1 MSIDKFEEGKR
12 YRFLKNNCGDGKLY
26 NGVDAEIGQEFT
38 VHKIDKDG
46 GVYTKDVRFQGLVD
60 TTEGWI
66 VYGNYPELPTTLD
79 DFEEVV
85 EVSGEG
91 VDFERCVCEDDL
103 QYKIEQ
109 PIENTDRLYELVP
122 SDVNIEE
129 EEENIFPDLIK
140 EVIALQQEHNL
151 TLMFD
156 CDEVIVHIGDNDTE
170 YQISSQEELTTLIEA
185 SKVMKRFER
194 KVNYND

>member
-1 MSIDKFEEGKR
+1 MSITKFEVGKK
-12 YRFLKNNCGDGKLY
+12 YRFLKNGDGDRLY
-26 NGVDAEIGQEFT
+26 CGVDAKEGQEFT
-38 VHKIDKDG
+38 VSSVED
-46 GVYTKDVRFQGLVD
+46 VYVNTYDVTYEGNPDSIEWTVYREND
-60 TTEGWI
+60 T
-66 VYGNYPELPTTLD
+66 YSATTLK
-79 DFEEVV
+79 DFEEVA
-85 EVSGEG
+85 EVSDEG
-91 VDFERCVCEDDL
+91 VDFERYVCEEDI

-129 EEENIFPDLIK
+129 EHISPDLIK

-151 TLMFD
+151 VLMLQGG
-156 CDEVIVHIGDNDTE
+156 EVVVNFENSDTE

>member
-1 MSIDKFEEGKR
+1 MSITKFEEGKK
-12 YRFLKNNCGDGKLY
+12 YRFLKSNGSDFELY

-60 TTEGWI
+60 TTEGWV
-66 VYGNYPELPTTLD
+66 VYGNYPELPTTLE

-85 EVSGEG
+85 ENLDKVHT
-91 VDFERCVCEDDL
+91 L
-103 QYKIEQ
+103 I
-109 PIENTDRLYELVP
+109 P
-122 SDVNIEE
+122 SDVNI

-140 EVIALQQEHNL
+140 EVIALQKEHNL

-156 CDEVIVHIGDNDTE
+156 CDGVVVHIGDNDTE

-185 SKVMKRFER
+185 SKVLQRFER